1 MHNGA
6 MGKLGMALTY
16 VLTIAVGVVFAY
28 FTLLSGGSLLIVFGV
43 VLVVIYSAYLLWADF
58 IRRDRLKS

>member
-1 MHNGA
+1 

-16 VLTIAVGVVFAY
+16 VLTIAVGAVFAY

-43 VLVVIYSAYLLWADF
+43 VLVVVYSAYLLWADF

>member
-1 MHNGA
+1 
-6 MGKLGMALTY
+6 MGKLGVALTY
-16 VLTIAVGVVFAY
+16 LLTITVGVVFAY

-58 IRRDRLKS
+58 IRRERRKS

>member
-1 MHNGA
+1 
-6 MGKLGMALTY
+6 MGKLGVALTY
-16 VLTIAVGVVFAY
+16 LLTITVGVVFAY

-58 IRRDRLKS
+58 IRRDRRRS

>member
-1 MHNGA
+1 

-58 IRRDRLKS
+58 FRRDRLKS

>member
-1 MHNGA
+1 

-43 VLVVIYSAYLLWADF
+43 VLVVVYSAYLLWADF
-58 IRRDRLKS
+58 LRRDRLKS